1 MPSLGADMEYGTL
14 IAWRVAPGARVR
26 RGDIVAEVETQK
38 GVVEVEIFD
47 SGVVEEI
54 MVGEGTRV
62 PVGAVLARIRSG
74 DGAVEPAPAPE
85 PAPARATTAPSPAPP
100 AAEPSP
106 PPPRP
111 TREAPVRASPAA
123 RRLAAAHGMDLAA
136 LAGTGPDGAVTL
148 ADVER
153 ARERAARPT
162 AEPPLVGPHRVSP
175 VAQRVAA
182 ARGVDIAALA
192 GTGPRGV
199 VTRADVERAA
209 EVRAGAAAQPSAPP
223 AGTVAAGRQ
232 AAMRQAIAAAMT
244 RSNREIPH
252 YYLATDIDV
261 SGALRWLEGENLK
274 RPLEERVLPAALLL
288 KAIALGLRDAPE
300 LNGYWQDGAFR
311 PAPAIHLGIAISL
324 RGGGL
329 VAPAIHDA
337 AALPLGELMHALH
350 DLVRRART
358 GTLRSSELTDATIT
372 VTNLGDQGVRTVFG
386 VIYPPQ
392 VALVG
397 VGRVS
402 ERPWAEHGMVG
413 ARAVVTMTLAADH
426 RASDGHR
433 GALFL
438 AAVDRILQTPERL

>member
-1 MPSLGADMEYGTL
+1 
-14 IAWRVAPGARVR
+14 
-26 RGDIVAEVETQK
+26 
-38 GVVEVEIFD
+38 
-47 SGVVEEI
+47 
-54 MVGEGTRV
+54 
-62 PVGAVLARIRSG
+62 
-74 DGAVEPAPAPE
+74 
-85 PAPARATTAPSPAPP
+85 
-100 AAEPSP
+100 
-106 PPPRP
+106 
-111 TREAPVRASPAA
+111 
-123 RRLAAAHGMDLAA
+123 MDLAA

-261 SGALRWLEGENLK
+261 SGAFRWLEGENLK

-397 VGRVS
+397 VGTVS
-402 ERPWAEHGMVG
+402 ERPWAERGMIG